1 MRVWKISI
9 RASEATGQT
18 LVVFHSKAEGRA
30 EPRQGR
36 GDWVTPH
43 RAERPDTGPN
53 MDEQAAAHPVVLI
66 SRRSVRQAVAA
77 LSRAE
82 SSMDLA
88 LLVAEV
94 MDDGTMNRLGETR
107 SSSSAA
113 GEAIA
118 DTLSGISLAE
128 SREQTG
134 RAGGAPVGAWIE
146 RLAGHT
152 YWVGPDAFFQVNTPA
167 AELMLAEVREHLPQ
181 KIDLLLDAHAGVG
194 TFALA
199 FAGRSKRVIGF
210 ELDSSAISS
219 ARWTAQV
226 SKITNV
232 EFRQG
237 RAENLVRALNQA
249 DQPDIVLLDPPRS
262 GCHPNLLRELERR
275 NVPRIIY
282 VSCDPST
289 LARDIK
295 LLSASYTLTSARLV
309 DLFPQ
314 TYHLETVAVLS
325 KK

>member
-1 MRVWKISI
+1 M
-9 RASEATGQT
+9 EEQT
-18 LVVFHSKAEGRA
+18 L
-30 EPRQGR
+30 
-36 GDWVTPH
+36 
-43 RAERPDTGPN
+43 
-53 MDEQAAAHPVVLI
+53 AHPVVLM
-66 SRRSVRQAVAA
+66 SRRNVRQAIAA

-82 SSMDLA
+82 SSTPPA

-94 MDDGTMNRLGETR
+94 MDDGTVNRLGETR

-118 DTLSGISLAE
+118 DTLAGVSLAE
-128 SREQTG
+128 SRGQTS

-146 RLAGHT
+146 RLAGRT

-167 AELMLAEVREHLPQ
+167 AELLLAEVREHLPQ
-181 KIDLLLDAHAGVG
+181 RTGLLLDAHAGVG

-199 FAGRSKRVIGF
+199 FDNRAKRVIGF
-210 ELDSSAISS
+210 ELDSAAVSS

-226 SKITNV
+226 SNITTV

-237 RAENLVRALNQA
+237 KAENLVRALGQPE
-249 DQPDIVLLDPPRS
+249 QPDVVLLDPPRS
-262 GCHPNLLRELERR
+262 GCHPNLLREIERR
-275 NVPRIIY
+275 NIPLIIY

-295 LLSASYTLTSARLV
+295 LLSGSYQLTSARLI

-314 TYHLETVAVLS
+314 TYHLETVAVLHR
-325 KK
+325 K